1 MPVPI
6 KECLA
11 EVAMICLL
19 RFSMFYCLESL
30 LFGGKGEGDMKSW
43 QECLRTV
50 PANGDHNGL

>member
-1 MPVPI
+1 MPQPI

-19 RFSMFYCLESL
+19 KFPTFYGLDSL
-30 LFGGKGEGDMKSW
+30 SFRGKGEGGMKSW
-43 QECLRTV
+43 QECLRNV